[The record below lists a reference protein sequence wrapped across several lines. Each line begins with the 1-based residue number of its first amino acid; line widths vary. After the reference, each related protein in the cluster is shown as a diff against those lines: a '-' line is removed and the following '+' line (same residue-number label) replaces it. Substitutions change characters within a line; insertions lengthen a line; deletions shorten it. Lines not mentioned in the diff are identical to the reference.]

1 MLHVQVQ
8 LVYFYV
14 IADLQK
20 RDIFKKKKRDIS
32 LNLRF
37 IGIQ

>member
-20 RDIFKKKKRDIS
+20 GDILKKNKFKMTERY
-32 LNLRF
+32 
-37 IGIQ
+37 